1 MEILSCNQ
9 YDAETAP
16 WAAASIYELAV
27 YGQGDSGD
35 SGETMEIPIQ
45 TASGRDES
53 YAQELDG
60 AWQFGGRLLSASAA
74 LNADR
79 SNWQSVTIPHTWN
92 AVDADDGGGNY
103 DRTVY

>member
-1 MEILSCNQ
+1 MRKLP
-9 YDAETAP
+9 P

-27 YGQGDSGD
+27 YGEGDSGD

-60 AWQFGGRLLSASAA
+60 AWRL
-74 LNADR
+74 ADGC
-79 SNWQSVTIPHTWN
+79 SVPPL
-92 AVDADDGGGNY
+92 
-103 DRTVY
+103 R

>member
-16 WAAASIYELAV
+16 RAAASIYELAG

-45 TASGRDES
+45 TASAGTKATPRS
-53 YAQELDG
+53 WTAPGSLADG
-60 AWQFGGRLLSASAA
+60 C
-74 LNADR
+74 
-79 SNWQSVTIPHTWN
+79 SVPPL
-92 AVDADDGGGNY
+92 
-103 DRTVY
+103 R